1 MGQKV
6 HPYGFRLGVTKTW
19 ISNWYAR
26 KGYAEQLVEDMALR
40 KHIFKTLSHA
50 GISKVEI
57 ERSANRV
64 RVNIHTA
71 RPGIIIG
78 KKGLEVDRLK
88 VELQKVMSGKQVNL
102 NIKEVRRAELDAALI
117 GQNIAL
123 QLEKR
128 VSFRRAMKK
137 SVVSALRFGAKGIK
151 IRVSGRLGGAE
162 IARSEWYREGRV
174 PLHTLR
180 ADIDYGTANS
190 NTTFGI
196 IGVKVWVYKGDI
208 LPGKGIER
216 PQGFQEKDKERE
228 KGKGRGRASA

>member
-6 HPYGFRLGVTKTW
+6 HPYGFRLGYNKTW
-19 ISNWYAR
+19 ISNWYAK
-26 KGYAEQLVEDMALR
+26 KGYSEQLFEDMALR
-40 KHIFKTLSHA
+40 KHIFKTLAHA

-64 RVNIHTA
+64 RINIHTA

-88 VELQKVMSGKQVNL
+88 EELQKVMSGKQVNL
-102 NIKEVRRAELDAALI
+102 NIKEVRRAELEAALI
-117 GQNIAL
+117 AQNIAL

-137 SVVSALRFGAKGIK
+137 SVISALRFGAKGIK

-162 IARSEWYREGRV
+162 IARVEQYREGRV

-180 ADIDYGTANS
+180 ANIDYAEAEALTAY
-190 NTTFGI
+190 GI
-196 IGVKVWVYKGDI
+196 IGIKVWVFKGEI
-208 LPGKGIER
+208 LGHDPTSQDRLMMESQTSGVR
-216 PQGFQEKDKERE
+216 PAR
-228 KGKGRGRASA
+228 

>member
-6 HPYGFRLGVTKTW
+6 HPYGFRLGFNKTW
-19 ISNWYAR
+19 VSNWYAK
-26 KGYAEQLVEDMALR
+26 KGYSEQLLEDLTLR
-40 KHIFKTLSHA
+40 KHVFKTLAHA
-50 GISKVEI
+50 GISRVEI

-64 RVNIHTA
+64 RINIHTA

-78 KKGLEVDRLK
+78 KKGLEVDKLK
-88 VELQKVMSGKQVNL
+88 TELKNLMSGKQVNL
-102 NIKEVRRAELDAALI
+102 NIKEVRRAELDSALI
-117 GQNIAL
+117 AQSIAL
-123 QLEKR
+123 QLERR

-180 ADIDYGTANS
+180 ADIDYGTAES
-190 NTTFGI
+190 HTTYGI
-196 IGVKVWVYKGDI
+196 IGIKVWVYKGDT
-208 LPGKGIER
+208 LCVREEEPAKPKGGE
-216 PQGFQEKDKERE
+216 
-228 KGKGRGRASA
+228 GRGRASS

>member
-6 HPYGFRLGVTKTW
+6 HPYGFRLGYNKTW

-26 KGYAEQLVEDMALR
+26 KDYADFLVNDIKLR
-40 KHIFKTLSHA
+40 EYIATTLSHA

-64 RVNIHTA
+64 RINIHTA

-88 VELQKVMSGKQVNL
+88 EELQKVMNGKQVSL
-102 NIKEVRRAELDAALI
+102 NIKEVRRAELDATLVA
-117 GQNIAL
+117 QNIAL

-128 VSFRRAMKK
+128 ISFRRAMKK

-162 IARSEWYREGRV
+162 IARSEWYRQGRV

-180 ADIDYGTANS
+180 ADIDYGTARS
-190 NTTFGI
+190 NTTFGV
-196 IGVKVWVYKGDI
+196 IGVKVWVYRGDI
-208 LPGKGIER
+208 IP
-216 PQGFQEKDKERE
+216 E
-228 KGKGRGRASA
+228 KGATGPVSFKSGSASEKK

>member
-1 MGQKV
+1 VGQKV
-6 HPYGFRLGVTKTW
+6 HPYGFRLGVNKTW
-19 ISNWYAR
+19 VSNWCVR
-26 KGYAEQLVEDMALR
+26 REFHGLLLEDIKLR
-40 KHIFKTLSHA
+40 EYVKKTLAHA
-50 GISKVEI
+50 GISNVGV

-88 VELQKVMSGKQVNL
+88 EDLQKMITGKQISL
-102 NIKEVRRAELDAALI
+102 NIKEVRRAELDASLVA
-117 GQNIAL
+117 QNVAL

-128 VSFRRAMKK
+128 ISFRRAMKK
-137 SVVSALRFGAKGIK
+137 TVLASLRFGAQGIK

-180 ADIDYGTANS
+180 ADIDYGTARA
-190 NTTFGI
+190 NTTFGV
-196 IGVKVWVYKGDI
+196 IGVKAWIYRGDI
-208 LPGKGIER
+208 LPGDEVDKKEDSLR
-216 PQGFQEKDKERE
+216 PNDRKKR
-228 KGKGRGRASA
+228 K

>member
-6 HPYGFRLGVTKTW
+6 HPYGFRLGYNKTW
-19 ISNWYAR
+19 ISNWYAK
-26 KGYAEQLVEDMALR
+26 KGYSEQLIEDMALR
-40 KHIFKTLSHA
+40 KHIFKTLAHA

-88 VELQKVMSGKQVNL
+88 EELQKAMFGKQVNL
-102 NIKEVRRAELDAALI
+102 NIKEVRRAELDAPLI
-117 GQNIAL
+117 AQNIAL

-137 SVVSALRFGAKGIK
+137 SVISALRFGAKGIK

-180 ADIDYGTANS
+180 ADIDYGTARS
-190 NTTFGI
+190 STTFGI
-196 IGVKVWVYKGDI
+196 IGVKVWIYKGDI
-208 LPGKGIER
+208 LPVKEAEKPRESAGK
-216 PQGFQEKDKERE
+216 EK
-228 KGKGRGRASA
+228 A

>member
-1 MGQKV
+1 V
-6 HPYGFRLGVTKTW
+6 RREFPSL
-19 ISNWYAR
+19 
-26 KGYAEQLVEDMALR
+26 LLEDIKLR
-40 KHIFKTLSHA
+40 EYVKKTLAHA
-50 GISKVEI
+50 GISNVGV

-88 VELQKVMSGKQVNL
+88 EDLQKMITGKQISL
-102 NIKEVRRAELDAALI
+102 NIKEVRRAELDASLVA
-117 GQNIAL
+117 QNVAL

-128 VSFRRAMKK
+128 ISFRRAMKK
-137 SVVSALRFGAKGIK
+137 TVLASLRFGAQGIK

-180 ADIDYGTANS
+180 ADIDYGTARA
-190 NTTFGI
+190 NTTFGV
-196 IGVKVWVYKGDI
+196 IGVKTWIYRGDI
-208 LPGKGIER
+208 LPGVEVD
-216 PQGFQEKDKERE
+216 EVEE
-228 KGKGRGRASA
+228 VSAGSNDRKKRKPAR

>member
-6 HPYGFRLGVTKTW
+6 HPYGFRLGYNKTW

-26 KGYAEQLVEDMALR
+26 KGYSEQLIEDMSLR

-64 RVNIHTA
+64 RINIHTA

-88 VELQKVMSGKQVNL
+88 EELQKVMFGKQVNL
-102 NIKEVRRAELDAALI
+102 NIKEVRRAELDANLI
-117 GQNIAL
+117 AQNIAL

-137 SVVSALRFGAKGIK
+137 SVISALRFGAKGIK

-180 ADIDYGTANS
+180 ADIDYGTAVS

-196 IGVKVWVYKGDI
+196 IGVKVWIYKGDI
-208 LPGKGIER
+208 LPVKEAEK
-216 PQGFQEKDKERE
+216 PQGVDEKE
-228 KGKGRGRASA
+228 KASA

>member
-1 MGQKV
+1 V
-6 HPYGFRLGVTKTW
+6 RREFPSL
-19 ISNWYAR
+19 
-26 KGYAEQLVEDMALR
+26 LLEDIKLR
-40 KHIFKTLSHA
+40 EYVKKTLAHA
-50 GISKVEI
+50 GISNVGV

-88 VELQKVMSGKQVNL
+88 EDLQKMITGKQISL
-102 NIKEVRRAELDAALI
+102 NIKEVRRAELDASLVA
-117 GQNIAL
+117 QNVAL

-128 VSFRRAMKK
+128 ISFRRAMKK
-137 SVVSALRFGAKGIK
+137 TVLASLRFGAQGIK

-180 ADIDYGTANS
+180 ADIDYGTARA
-190 NTTFGI
+190 NTTFGV
-196 IGVKVWVYKGDI
+196 IGVKTWIYRGDI
-208 LPGKGIER
+208 LPGVEVDDV
-216 PQGFQEKDKERE
+216 EEV
-228 KGKGRGRASA
+228 SAGSGDRKKRKPAR

>member
-6 HPYGFRLGVTKTW
+6 HPYGFRLGYNKTW

-26 KGYAEQLVEDMALR
+26 KGYSDQLIEDMALR

-50 GISKVEI
+50 GISRVEI

-64 RVNIHTA
+64 RINIHTA

-88 VELQKVMSGKQVNL
+88 EELQKVMSGKQVNL
-102 NIKEVRRAELDAALI
+102 NIKEVRRAELDANLI

-180 ADIDYGTANS
+180 ADIDYGTAVS

-208 LPGKGIER
+208 LPVRGGDQPAEIE
-216 PQGFQEKDKERE
+216 E
-228 KGKGRGRASA
+228 KGKKSA